1 MTGNIDRNR
10 LTDLTKDNEKKVSFY
25 EVFQES
31 SNGILAHINL
41 WQSSN
46 KPASSIDHTQ
56 TTAKTPEKKQEP
68 RYPTPRKT
76 RPLLFDYERG

>member
-41 WQSSN
+41 
-46 KPASSIDHTQ
+46 
-56 TTAKTPEKKQEP
+56 
-68 RYPTPRKT
+68 
-76 RPLLFDYERG
+76 